1 MDAANYWHDKYQEL
15 KEVVG
20 IDADEIRQLRARVKE
35 LEARVT
41 EYKALQA
48 LHDTE
53 LEMQCAITAANQKKQ
68 TEDACAA
75 RIAELE
81 ARKVHVDSE
90 ATRICIERDRFHDW
104 ADRLANAI
112 AAHMGEEIGE
122 HTNLNNPWANALEAI
137 DGQRCR

>member
-20 IDADEIRQLRARVKE
+20 IDADEIRQLRTRVKE

-68 TEDACAA
+68 TENAA
-75 RIAELE
+75 RLE
-81 ARKVHVDSE
+81 A
-90 ATRICIERDRFHDW
+90 
-104 ADRLANAI
+104 LAK
-112 AAHMGEEIGE
+112 EIG
-122 HTNLNNPWANALEAI
+122 TPPIAPRARF
-137 DGQRCR
+137 G